1 MANDIRLFENPE
13 FGQVRTMMIDDE
25 PWFVGR
31 DVATILGYAKPENA
45 LANHVDEDD
54 KTTTL
59 IQGTGSNYKSKAVII
74 NESGLYSLIL
84 SSKLPK
90 AKEFKHWVTSEVLP
104 DIRKYGMYMNQQT
117 AELLMNDP
125 RAFAQVLNAYADAKD
140 KIVELEAENA
150 EQKEVIENQNE
161 QIEVLTPKGEYYDLV
176 INSPG
181 ALNIGVIARDYGL
194 TARRLNAM
202 LHEWGIQYRNGKTW
216 VLYSKYA
223 DKGYVKSETY
233 ADENVSSVHTKWTQK
248 GRYFIYENMKAHGI
262 LPLAEREEDDQKI
275 VNLFD

>member
-1 MANDIRLFENPE
+1 MANDIRLFKNEE
-13 FGQVRTMMIDDE
+13 FGEVRTMVINDE
-25 PWFVGR
+25 PWFVGK
-31 DVATILGYAKPENA
+31 DIADILGYSAARNA
-45 LANHVDEDD
+45 LASHVAEEDKLTHQISASGQKRD
-54 KTTTL
+54 M
-59 IQGTGSNYKSKAVII
+59 IFI

-233 ADENVSSVHTKWTQK
+233 ADENVSAVHTKWTQK

>member
-13 FGQVRTMMIDDE
+13 FGQVRTVIIDDE